1 MGDLTSL
8 ADSIRQDDFLQPIGV
23 TEKLELVLGKTS
35 SLAVHQYLLGIL
47 KTMPNPLVQPLFDGP
62 VDIIGDVHGEIDALL
77 SVMHHLGYD
86 DDGTHSD
93 HRRLVFVGDLTDRG
107 PDSPAVVHLV
117 QSLVKTGRAQCVLGN
132 HDLNILLGHE
142 KHDNHW
148 FFDKNSSL
156 DGSDE
161 PTPAVLAD
169 DNIRQRVLDFF
180 GSLPLV
186 LERDGLRVVHACW
199 DDAMVEMARR
209 ADDVKS
215 LHDEHVRILNAR
227 HRDSQLDKIDQGL
240 EHQNLNPVKVLA
252 SGKERRVETPFES
265 SGKLRYEERVPWW
278 EDYTG
283 HPRCVFGHYSNY
295 RGETSLSSRAICVD
309 FAVAKRWQERK
320 QPSFDGTFRGC
331 LAAVRFP
338 ENCVVFDNGDIE
350 PFERIE

>member
-1 MGDLTSL
+1 M
-8 ADSIRQDDFLQPIGV
+8 AAAH
-23 TEKLELVLGKTS
+23 
-35 SLAVHQYLLGIL
+35 AVHQHPLGIL
-47 KTMPNPLVQPLFDGP
+47 KTMPSSLVQSLFDGP
-62 VDIIGDVHGEIDALL
+62 LDIVGDVHGEIDALRSL
-77 SVMHHLGYD
+77 MRHLGYAA
-86 DDGTHSD
+86 DGTHPD
-93 HRRLVFVGDLTDRG
+93 EKRLVFVGDLTDRG
-107 PDSPAVVHLV
+107 PDSPAVIDLV
-117 QSLVKTGRAQCVLGN
+117 KSLVEAGRAQCVLGN
-132 HDLNILLGHE
+132 HDLNILLGDE

-148 FFDKNSSL
+148 FFDKKWSL

-169 DNIRQRVLDFF
+169 GNIRQRVLKFF
-180 GSLPLV
+180 GSLPLI
-186 LERDGLRVVHACW
+186 LEREDLRVVHACW

-209 ADDVKS
+209 ADDAVALYKV
-215 LHDEHVRILNAR
+215 HVATIDAR
-227 HRDSQLDKIDQGL
+227 HEDSDLDEIDQRL

-278 EDYTG
+278 KDYTAT
-283 HPRCVFGHYSNY
+283 PICVFGHYSNY